1 MADVIIT
8 ANDSTTYTLGAGDD
22 YLLVSGV
29 THYTSNNTNLVR
41 ILEGVSDTKLIVNGD
56 IVHLGVGN
64 TIVQFYADQSNISI
78 SIGADGSI
86 SSDPLYRAIY
96 LFASQS
102 IVTNAGTIT
111 GGEAINLL
119 GHRSVIHNS
128 GTIFSNSSSTAT
140 QVFAVTM
147 SGLDAVFTNTG
158 TVQAKYGLKSTK
170 TIDFTNSGEFIA
182 SDTALNLTSSV
193 NGIRYVTNTGTLS
206 GGNLVIQGGQY
217 AEFVVNHGLMSGDID
232 FNAGI
237 DKLTNTGSFSGDILG
252 SGGSKTIDNTGTM
265 TGNIQITYAT
275 TTLTNAGTL
284 IGYVSTFSYAD
295 NIANTGEI
303 TGSINLSG
311 GTDTLFNSGQIGGS
325 VQFGI
330 NEDQMLNSGTVAGS
344 VLLLGGNDT
353 YTAAGD
359 GVVLGGIE
367 GGAGDDTIT
376 GGNLSDY
383 IDGGDDN
390 DRIYGRDGDDDLRA
404 GTGADFVSGGM
415 GDDQIL
421 GDDGRDKIF
430 GGDGDDTLNGG
441 RDQDTIRGGNGDDE
455 IKGGRLADVLNGGA
469 GADVFVYGVKQDSS
483 TGASDVIQDYEVGI
497 DTIDLSGVASG
508 LTFIGTAAFSGTAN
522 EVRFDIAG
530 NGRTYIQVD
539 TDANG
544 SADMRIWLTDVGA
557 LSADDFVL

>member
-8 ANDSTTYTLGAGDD
+8 ANDSTTYTLNAGDD

-29 THYTSNNTNLVR
+29 THYTSLNNSIVR
-41 ILEGVSDTKLIVNGD
+41 IVDGVSDTKMIVNGD
-56 IVHLGVGN
+56 MVHLGIGN
-64 TIVQFYADQSNISI
+64 TILQSDDTQSNISI

-86 SSDPLYRAIY
+86 SSDPIYRAIFLY
-96 LFASQS
+96 ASQS
-102 IVTNAGTIT
+102 LVTNAGTIT
-111 GGEAINLL
+111 GGEAINLQ
-119 GHRSVIHNS
+119 GNDSAIHNS
-128 GTIFSNSSSTAT
+128 GSIFSNWTTTAV
-140 QVFAVTM
+140 QIFAVNM
-147 SGLDAVFTNTG
+147 GGLDAVFTNTG
-158 TVQAKYGLKSTK
+158 IVQADNGLKSNK
-170 TIDFTNSGEFIA
+170 TINFTNSGEFIA

-193 NGIRYVTNTGTLS
+193 NDIRYVTNTGTLS
-206 GGNLVIQGGQY
+206 GGNLVLQGGQY
-217 AEFVVNHGLMSGDID
+217 SEFVVNHGLMSGDID
-232 FNAGI
+232 FYWGI

-252 SGGSKTIDNTGTM
+252 SAGSKTIDNTGTM
-265 TGNIQITYAT
+265 TGNIEITYAT

-284 IGYVSTFSYAD
+284 VGYVSTFSYAD
-295 NIANTGEI
+295 NISNTGEI
-303 TGSINLSG
+303 TGSLNLSG

-421 GDDGRDKIF
+421 GDDGADKMF

-441 RDQDTIRGGNGDDE
+441 RDKDTIRGGDGNDE
-455 IKGGRLADVLNGGA
+455 IKGGRLNDVLNGGA
-469 GADVFVYGVKQDSS
+469 GADVFVYDVKQDSS
-483 TGASDVIQDYEVGI
+483 TGASDVIQDFEVGI
-497 DTIDLSGVASG
+497 DVIDLSAVASG
-508 LTFIGTAAFSGTAN
+508 LTFVGTAAFSGTGN
-522 EVRFDIAG
+522 EVRYEIAG
-530 NGRTYIQVD
+530 NGKTFIQVD

-557 LSADDFVL
+557 LSADEFVL